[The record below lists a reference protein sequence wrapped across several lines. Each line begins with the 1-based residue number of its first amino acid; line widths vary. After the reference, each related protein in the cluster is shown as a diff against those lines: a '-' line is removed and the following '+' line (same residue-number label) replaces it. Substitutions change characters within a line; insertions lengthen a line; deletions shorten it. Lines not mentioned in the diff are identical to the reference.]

1 MRAIRLKTEY
11 LTNPLGIGAENPRLF
26 WKCQDGVRQT
36 AYQIRTDKWDS
47 GRVESASMHADYPL
61 PLDDRERVEWR
72 VRLWDESGSPGEW
85 SEPAFFEKG
94 ISSWEAAWI
103 TGNYRVNKKKRYPVD
118 CFRRTFRTGAVRSAR
133 LYVTACG
140 LYEILLNGKRA
151 GDFVLA
157 PGITDYRKRIQY
169 QTFDVTDLLK
179 EGENE
184 LTAQVA
190 DGWYR
195 GSTGAWG
202 MRNQYGSETAL
213 LCQLEITAPDGARQT
228 IASDESWA
236 WSQDGPIRFAD
247 NKDGEIVDA
256 NLRPGYGG
264 HAKRTKRRVIP
275 TASDNVPLREHE
287 RFTPSL
293 IRTHSGKT
301 VLDFGQNIAGTL
313 SFRVRAHK
321 GQKIVLTCGE
331 LLDKSGELTLSNIQ
345 CVNKKIRTPLQRI
358 EYTCAEGMNEYKTR
372 FAIFGFRYAEVSGD
386 VKVCPGDFEAAAVY
400 SDMEDTLSFDSSN
413 ELLNRFVSCVRW
425 STKNNSADLPTD
437 CPTRERHGWT
447 GDAQIF
453 FGTAAYLFD
462 YAAFSRKFVRDMYDW
477 QRRNGCLPQIAPAG
491 GVDFYMNPMN
501 GSVGWADAGI
511 LIPYRFWKRYGDE
524 RILKDFYPGMKKYA
538 RFMMRR
544 CGKTGLFAKPLGLRG
559 EARRY
564 AVNAGQSYGEWAEP
578 ADVHPYRWTDMAA
591 PHPEVSTAYTSY
603 VMGILGEI
611 ADRLGEPEDAAL
623 YRKYR
628 DGCRKAYQSLVERP
642 EYTLDT
648 DRQASLVRP
657 LYMDL
662 LTEEQKAFAEKRL
675 LKAVKNYSYRVGT
688 GFLSTPLILYVLGEL
703 DLDAAYRMLENE
715 EMPGWLYMPKSGAD
729 TVWENWEGTSSE
741 HGIASLDHYSKGA
754 VLEWVISV
762 MCGIR
767 ADGENRFTVAPCPG
781 GRFTR
786 AEAEYKSVYG
796 TIKSGWE
803 KTDGKT
809 VYTISVPPGCTAEI
823 LLPGEEPFE
832 VEAGVFR
839 RSV

>member
-1 MRAIRLKTEY
+1 
-11 LTNPLGIGAENPRLF
+11 
-26 WKCQDGVRQT
+26 
-36 AYQIRTDKWDS
+36 
-47 GRVESASMHADYPL
+47 
-61 PLDDRERVEWR
+61 
-72 VRLWDESGSPGEW
+72 
-85 SEPAFFEKG
+85 
-94 ISSWEAAWI
+94 
-103 TGNYRVNKKKRYPVD
+103 
-118 CFRRTFRTGAVRSAR
+118 
-133 LYVTACG
+133 
-140 LYEILLNGKRA
+140 
-151 GDFVLA
+151 
-157 PGITDYRKRIQY
+157 
-169 QTFDVTDLLK
+169 
-179 EGENE
+179 
-184 LTAQVA
+184 
-190 DGWYR
+190 
-195 GSTGAWG
+195 
-202 MRNQYGSETAL
+202 
-213 LCQLEITAPDGARQT
+213 
-228 IASDESWA
+228 
-236 WSQDGPIRFAD
+236 
-247 NKDGEIVDA
+247 
-256 NLRPGYGG
+256 
-264 HAKRTKRRVIP
+264 
-275 TASDNVPLREHE
+275 
-287 RFTPSL
+287 
-293 IRTHSGKT
+293 
-301 VLDFGQNIAGTL
+301 
-313 SFRVRAHK
+313 
-321 GQKIVLTCGE
+321 
-331 LLDKSGELTLSNIQ
+331 
-345 CVNKKIRTPLQRI
+345 
-358 EYTCAEGMNEYKTR
+358 
-372 FAIFGFRYAEVSGD
+372 
-386 VKVCPGDFEAAAVY
+386 
-400 SDMEDTLSFDSSN
+400 
-413 ELLNRFVSCVRW
+413 
-425 STKNNSADLPTD
+425 
-437 CPTRERHGWT
+437 
-447 GDAQIF
+447 
-453 FGTAAYLFD
+453 
-462 YAAFSRKFVRDMYDW
+462 MYDW

-544 CGKTGLFAKPLGLRG
+544 RGKTGLFAKPLGLRG

-823 LLPGEEPFE
+823 HLPGEEPFE
-832 VEAGVFR
+832 VEAGVFL